1 MRMLSHLITKRGI
14 AFVKRR
20 YDSPAAA
27 VTHWEHFG
35 MEPIVVGHGFT
46 FRPPYVFA
54 RTDSHLLWR
63 LVSNFVIW

>member
-46 FRPPYVFA
+46 FRPPYRVKTISIA
-54 RTDSHLLWR
+54 IMSSL
-63 LVSNFVIW
+63 